1 MISQVAVTRTSP
13 LPLPPSVST
22 RYNSNSQY
30 GKRGGK
36 LRDPIWG
43 HAHFYN
49 SISNWKLNRKEKIYI
64 FVAFNARDR
73 QDWYL
78 VKLDQAAEKAW
89 PTGSGNCFDF

>member
-1 MISQVAVTRTSP
+1 MISQVAVTSP
-13 LPLPPSVST
+13 PLPPSPPPYIST

-49 SISNWKLNRKEKIYI
+49 SIANWKLNRKEKIYI
-64 FVAFNARDR
+64 FAAFNPRGG
-73 QDWYL
+73 WEGWHL
-78 VKLDQAAEKAW
+78 VNITD
-89 PTGSGNCFDF
+89 G